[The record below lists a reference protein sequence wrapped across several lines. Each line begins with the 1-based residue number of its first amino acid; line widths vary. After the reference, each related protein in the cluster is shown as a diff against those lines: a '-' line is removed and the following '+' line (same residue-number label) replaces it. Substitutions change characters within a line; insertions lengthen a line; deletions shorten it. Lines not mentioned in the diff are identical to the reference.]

1 MLAWERDR
9 SVPQGASML
18 LPMAWSPLLWL
29 AMLLE
34 TKAGWSNTVTLVFVG
49 LGAVSTGF
57 PLFLVGEARPMAQQ
71 KARFGLGAL
80 AVLCVVAVADAGLPT
95 WGLCL
100 LGLLL
105 WAAAARVI
113 QTALATPRWRGFV
126 AVDAATL
133 GPEWRRAEGLSG
145 RFHQTLNGTQALLSL
160 GDAGPWLDVSGPEEE
175 VLKPVDFGL
184 DDPEEA

>member
-1 MLAWERDR
+1 MVAHRHLGVRWTRDGLDR
-9 SVPQGASML
+9 ISVVLGGRG
-18 LPMAWSPLLWL
+18 SPDGS
-29 AMLLE
+29 
-34 TKAGWSNTVTLVFVG
+34 TKSQNWAGC
-49 LGAVSTGF
+49 
-57 PLFLVGEARPMAQQ
+57 
-71 KARFGLGAL
+71 L

-113 QTALATPRWRGFV
+113 QTALATPRWRGLV
-126 AVDAATL
+126 AVDAASL

-145 RFHQTLNGTQALLSL
+145 RFSRTIKGTEALLSTA
-160 GDAGPWLDVSGPEEE
+160 DPGPWLDVSGPDEE
-175 VLKPVDFGL
+175 VLTPLDFGL

>member
-1 MLAWERDR
+1 
-9 SVPQGASML
+9 ML

-34 TKAGWSNTVTLVFVG
+34 TKAGWSHTVTLVFVG

-71 KARFGLGAL
+71 KARIGLGAL

-113 QTALATPRWRGFV
+113 QTALATPRWRGLV
-126 AVDAATL
+126 AVDAASL
-133 GPEWRRAEGLSG
+133 GPEWRRAEGLNG
-145 RFHQTLNGTQALLSL
+145 RFSRTIKGTEALLST
-160 GDAGPWLDVSGPEEE
+160 ANPGPWLDVSGPDEE
-175 VLKPVDFGL
+175 VLTPLDFGL

>member
-34 TKAGWSNTVTLVFVG
+34 TKAAWSPTVTLVFVG
-49 LGAVSTGF
+49 LGAVTTGF
-57 PLFLVGEARPMAQQ
+57 PLFLLGEARPMAQQ
-71 KARFGLGAL
+71 QARLGLGAL
-80 AVLCVVAVADAGLPT
+80 ALLCIVAVADVGLPT

-105 WAAAARVI
+105 WAVAARVI
-113 QTALATPRWRGFV
+113 QTALATPRWRALV
-126 AVDAATL
+126 AVEATML

-145 RFHQTLNGTQALLSL
+145 RFQRTINGTQALLSMA
-160 GDAGPWLDVSGPEEE
+160 DPGPWLDVSGPDEE
-175 VLKPVDFGL
+175 VLSPSDFGL
-184 DDPEEA
+184 DDREEA